1 MLMVLAGCGDD
12 KGKPDR
18 SRSYHVPAV
27 PTVLVGSE
35 YSQSLTFGPYA
46 FAIDPIHTSPQPT
59 VAAPHRQ
66 SAASAKT
73 PRRAPAAAREPAREP
88 AREAIA
94 RAPAPAPR
102 LTGVSLLQPEAE
114 GTPVLPGG
122 VLPLAV
128 TVSADGDGEHEFQE
142 SFQLPPGWISL
153 FEPAAFTIEGG
164 GRRQRILVVVV
175 PAGAPA
181 GAYSV
186 TYRVRLVGRPDLEDE
201 ITLPAT
207 VGACPVLEAV
217 AGEHQGIVVA
227 GDPFIATV
235 HLINKG
241 NITICVETTASS
253 SEQFRVWPP
262 VTTSTLEPGGGE
274 ELTFRVD
281 TPGDLTRSVVHRLL
295 LASRL
300 TGVPTAGQDVVT
312 CLQTGVLPRAGVEPD
327 PWVRMPARLTLA
339 TMSEE
344 GRRAWQGSLEG
355 AGAIDEAGRHRLDF
369 MLRSNDTRQQSMFG
383 RQDEYRAS
391 YASDFMR
398 LAVGDHYFNL
408 SRLSSN
414 YYYGRGASLSLR
426 AGPDTD
432 LGAHYARN
440 RWLTSE
446 RQWSAYVR
454 RRLSPWA
461 TAKMNVLYRDPSRLA
476 GTNDRMISL
485 ETDLDDLRGEK
496 LHLETAHGSRSIPGA
511 SDGNALR
518 LLFSSDRDGRYLS
531 FERIAAGRDYPGEFQ
546 NHEQTSGRLILRHG
560 RFLETYAAVQQY
572 ESPSFGVSRSG
583 SRQGGLNWS
592 AGSGASRLFLE
603 ARRSYID
610 FTGGRS
616 ALGHDETSYRVGY
629 ERNHPR
635 ARLNISLETGDQT
648 YEAAAESDRILRLS
662 SFAHVPLGRNS
673 ALYLQGQLSG
683 RDDAGGGLLGGGS
696 YLSGS
701 LNWCQPAGSRL
712 SIRASADNLNSR
724 VRAQSTQVDAA
735 CAWALAR
742 DLSLDLR
749 LRHLRGSDDR
759 TRNAILLS
767 VTRGIGVS
775 VGRRTSVGAVRGVMF
790 DAEDVRRRGVP
801 GVVVRLNSMM
811 AITDSDG
818 AFSFPAVEPGR
829 LLLTVDRG
837 TLGLDMTTRTPLPLM
852 IEVKGGETERLEI
865 GVSRAS
871 RVEGRV
877 SLYISAP
884 AVAVATDAMPGN
896 TLFVEGSD
904 RRSVA
909 DRPAGDRR
917 YIQGS
922 GLANIMV
929 EISNGVTVRRKFTG
943 EGGEFDFPEL
953 TPGAW
958 TLKVSTGNLPPH
970 HELEARVVE
979 IDVAAG
985 ETVEI
990 PLRVLPVLRGIEI
1003 IDSGEL
1009 DLVTLD

>member
-1 MLMVLAGCGDD
+1 M
-12 KGKPDR
+12 
-18 SRSYHVPAV
+18 
-27 PTVLVGSE
+27 
-35 YSQSLTFGPYA
+35 
-46 FAIDPIHTSPQPT
+46 
-59 VAAPHRQ
+59 
-66 SAASAKT
+66 
-73 PRRAPAAAREPAREP
+73 
-88 AREAIA
+88 
-94 RAPAPAPR
+94 
-102 LTGVSLLQPEAE
+102 
-114 GTPVLPGG
+114 PGG

-128 TVSADGDGEHEFQE
+128 TVIAEGEGEHEIQE
-142 SFQLPPGWISL
+142 SLQLPPGWTSL
-153 FEPAAFTIEGG
+153 FEPAVFTIEGG
-164 GRRQRILVVVV
+164 GRRQRILAVIV
-175 PAGAPA
+175 PGGASA
-181 GAYSV
+181 GAYSC
-186 TYRVRLVGRPDLEDE
+186 TYRAQPVGQPDLEDE

-207 VGACPVLEAV
+207 VGACPVLEMV

-235 HLINKG
+235 HLFNKG
-241 NITICVETTASS
+241 NITISVETTASS
-253 SEQFRVWPP
+253 SEQFRVWPQ
-262 VTTSTLEPGGGE
+262 VAMSTLEPGEGA

-281 TPGDLTRSVVHRLL
+281 TPADLTRSISHRLL
-295 LASRL
+295 LASRM
-300 TGVPTAGQDVVT
+300 TGGQTAVQDAVT
-312 CLQTGVLPRAGVEPD
+312 CLQTGVLPRSGVEPD
-327 PWVRMPARLTLA
+327 SWVHMPARLTLA

-344 GRRAWQGSLEG
+344 SRRSWQGSLEG
-355 AGAIDEAGRHRLDF
+355 AGSLDEAGRHRLDF
-369 MLRSNDTRQQSMFG
+369 MLRGNDTRQQSMFG

-391 YASDFMR
+391 YASDFMK
-398 LAVGDHYFNL
+398 LTAGDHFFNL

-414 YYYGRGASLSLR
+414 YYYGRGVSFSLR
-426 AGPDTD
+426 VGPDID
-432 LGAHYARN
+432 LGAHYAQN
-440 RWLTSE
+440 RWLSSE
-446 RQWSAYVR
+446 HQWSAFVR

-461 TAKMNVLYRDPSRLA
+461 TTKLNLMYRDPSRLA
-476 GTNDRMISL
+476 GTDDRIVSL
-485 ETDLDDLRGEK
+485 ETDLDNRRGEK
-496 LHLETAHGSRSIPGA
+496 LHLETAHGSSTAQGVPG
-511 SDGNALR
+511 GNALR
-518 LLFSSDRDGRYLS
+518 LLFSSDRGGRNLS
-531 FERIAAGRDYPGEFQ
+531 FERIAAGSGYRGEFT

-572 ESPSFGVSRSG
+572 ESPFFGVSRSG

-592 AGSGASRLFLE
+592 AGGGTSRLFLE
-603 ARRSYID
+603 SRRSYID
-610 FTGGRS
+610 LTGGRS
-616 ALGHDETSYRVGY
+616 SLGHDETSYRFGY

-635 ARLNISLETGDQT
+635 VRLNVSLETGDQT
-648 YEAAAESDRILRLS
+648 HEATAETDRILRLS
-662 SFAHVPLGRNS
+662 SFAHVPLSRDS

-683 RDDAGGGLLGGGS
+683 RDDVGGGLLGGGS

-701 LNWCQPAGSRL
+701 LNWCRPAGNRL

-724 VRAQSTQVDAA
+724 VRARSTQIDAA

-759 TRNAILLS
+759 TRNAFLLS
-767 VTRGIGVS
+767 VTRGFGVP
-775 VGRRTSVGAVRGVMF
+775 VGRRTSVGAVRGVIF
-790 DAEDVRRRGVP
+790 DMEDAQHRGVP

-811 AITDSDG
+811 AITDSEG
-818 AFSFPAVEPGR
+818 VFSFPTVEPGR

-837 TLGLDMTTRTPLPLM
+837 ILGLNMTTRTPLPMM
-852 IEVKGGETERLEI
+852 IEVKGGGTERLEI

-884 AVAVATDAMPGN
+884 AVAVATDSLPGN

-904 RRSVA
+904 CRSVA
-909 DRPAGDRR
+909 GRPAGGRR

-943 EGGEFDFPEL
+943 EDGGFDFPEL

-958 TLKVSTGNLPPH
+958 TLSVSTRNLPPH

-985 ETVEI
+985 ETAEI

-1009 DLVTLD
+1009 ELVTLD